1 MSANVRVRAGS
12 SSSSSSVSIPANA
25 RKVVQD
31 LKEIVSN
38 SEEEIYTMLKEC
50 NMDPNETVQKLL
62 NQGMLMDLLICHSL
76 SLCQILEL
84 FNAFEFFRV
93 VFVLKV

>member
-1 MSANVRVRAGS
+1 MSANARSRTGGSSSS

-38 SEEEIYTMLKEC
+38 SDEEIYAMLKEC
-50 NMDPNETVQKLL
+50 NMDPNETAQKLL
-62 NQGMLMDLLICHSL
+62 SQGISMDLCFDVLVVL
-76 SLCQILEL
+76 DLRL
-84 FNAFEFFRV
+84 FHCC
-93 VFVLKV
+93 